1 MLLKL
6 QYKSIHIKMYSST
19 KSKSIYCILYYW
31 IAIDGLYHFNVAPDN
46 SGANVDYYIRPCSL
60 IYKNIS

>member
-1 MLLKL
+1 
-6 QYKSIHIKMYSST
+6 MYSST